1 MIESV
6 MKSRPEGEPDD
17 EQITALEAAQ
27 KIALKDIGEFRTS
40 LGDVNESITSLD
52 RVGSGNADELLSE
65 LVTALVNNL
74 HSATLVIVDRLHLV
88 MNEIT
93 ETEPDSAEQIRA
105 GIILFANDLRAGAR
119 IINRRIENLLTGVP
133 NTDPIKDAVKPPNP
147 PE

>member
-1 MIESV
+1 
-6 MKSRPEGEPDD
+6 
-17 EQITALEAAQ
+17 
-27 KIALKDIGEFRTS
+27 
-40 LGDVNESITSLD
+40 
-52 RVGSGNADELLSE
+52 
-65 LVTALVNNL
+65 
-74 HSATLVIVDRLHLV
+74 